1 MAQIFPRS
9 SNVVAKASIGA
20 LLLLVGFLLW
30 LVMAITRSDFVS
42 EVGIAHEQ
50 PVPFPH
56 QHHVAGLGIDCRYC
70 HTTVEEAAFAGIPP
84 TQTCMNCHSQI
95 WTGADMLAPVRASWS
110 EDRAI
115 RWRRVNNLQD
125 FVQFNHGIHINKGIG
140 CDSCHGRV
148 DLMPLTIKE
157 KPLSMSFCLECHRN
171 PEKYVR
177 PRSEVFNLAWKAE
190 NQAELGP
197 QLVEEYRI
205 RKVTTCSACHY

>member
-9 SNVVAKASIGA
+9 SNILAKASIGA
-20 LLLLVGFLLW
+20 LVLLVGFLGW
-30 LVMAITRSDFVS
+30 AAMAFTRSDFVT
-42 EVGIAHEQ
+42 EVGISHEQ

-56 QHHVAGLGIDCRYC
+56 QHHVEGLGIDCRYC
-70 HTTVEEAAFAGIPP
+70 HTTVEEQAFAGIPP
-84 TQTCMNCHSQI
+84 TQTCMNCHKEI
-95 WTGADMLAPVRASWS
+95 WTGAAMLEPVRASWS

-115 RWRRVNNLQD
+115 RWKRVNNLQD
-125 FVQFNHGIHINKGIG
+125 FVQFNHSIHINKGIG

-148 DLMPLTIKE
+148 DLMPLTMKQQ
-157 KPLSMSFCLECHRN
+157 PLSMSFCLECHRN

-177 PRSEVFNLAWKAE
+177 PKSEVFNLAWKAE

-205 RKVTTCSACHY
+205 REVTNCSACHY